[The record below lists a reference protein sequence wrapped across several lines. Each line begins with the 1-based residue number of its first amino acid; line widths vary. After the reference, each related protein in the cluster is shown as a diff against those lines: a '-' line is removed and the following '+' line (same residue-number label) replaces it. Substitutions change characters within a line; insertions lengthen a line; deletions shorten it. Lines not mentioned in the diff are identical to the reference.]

1 MEKEHYER
9 RLNKLYN
16 LVKKSESKEKAYRLK
31 DFEDIKNY
39 VLSMLLKSNQI
50 FIRCEN
56 YPQDFILDRLN
67 LVIFGGDIDL
77 NEMDRLN
84 EYTYARRH
92 ILSTLARS
100 EQIIIGYVD
109 QYGQARCI

>member
-1 MEKEHYER
+1 MTRENYDR
-9 RLNKLYN
+9 RFNKLYN
-16 LVKKSESKEKAYRLK
+16 LIKTSEDKEKAYRLK

-39 VLSMLLKSNQI
+39 VLSMLLKSNRI

-67 LVIFGGDIDL
+67 LVIFGGEIDPNDI
-77 NEMDRLN
+77 DRLN

-100 EQIIIGYVD
+100 EQIIIGIVD
-109 QYGQARCI
+109 RYGQARCI